1 MPSEGVAPER
11 SNELSTAQKALVDSF
26 QAFVREVKGA
36 NNGDDP
42 AKKEK
47 EAEELRPR
55 QIIFLV
61 ALALD
66 ITLLYM
72 VLLEA
77 FPNIPDNQGVVF
89 FLQKVLPA
97 LGGTLIVSYFKRL
110 RAWLFEQSRN
120 PRLGIAVVALLV
132 VLLVRWWPIYCL
144 FVQVDHGLT
153 VRLNGEKAHFDD
165 THTFLRVGRLRS
177 CEVVVQA
184 GSNQGFPYH
193 MSVGSVLEGTLA
205 RLPFAARKIPKTRL
219 AGAYIRTIYYAAG
232 GGYLYIST
240 TNPDIILNQSVM
252 LANSELEDLVTPA
265 TAPKGAYRTTNPV
278 SFN

>member
-120 PRLGIAVVALLV
+120 PRLGIAV
-132 VLLVRWWPIYCL
+132 
-144 FVQVDHGLT
+144 
-153 VRLNGEKAHFDD
+153 
-165 THTFLRVGRLRS
+165 
-177 CEVVVQA
+177 
-184 GSNQGFPYH
+184 
-193 MSVGSVLEGTLA
+193 
-205 RLPFAARKIPKTRL
+205 
-219 AGAYIRTIYYAAG
+219 
-232 GGYLYIST
+232 
-240 TNPDIILNQSVM
+240 
-252 LANSELEDLVTPA
+252 
-265 TAPKGAYRTTNPV
+265 
-278 SFN
+278 